1 MGEALS
7 LQKKDNH
14 KYRHPMKNTE
24 QPNGTTKQRRP
35 RFDREWTELIRLMPE
50 NRREIMERS
59 IREYQLNGSEPEGLD
74 GTEQMA
80 FRLIKKIIDRR
91 TRQRIARQRRANA
104 KRHTADALPEATALE
119 PTDTETATAKPTDK
133 SPTKSARCPRTAET
147 TSSIRRYTSVS
158 DILSGRNNR
167 RATRISESKE
177 TENIPPAPGLRTPIA
192 RRFGH

>member
-1 MGEALS
+1 MFIQNYDA
-7 LQKKDNH
+7 
-14 KYRHPMKNTE
+14 
-24 QPNGTTKQRRP
+24 
-35 RFDREWTELIRLMPE
+35 E

-133 SPTKSARCPRTAET
+133 IGPLPTYRRNHLINKTVH
-147 TSSIRRYTSVS
+147 IRKRHTQW
-158 DILSGRNNR
+158 
-167 RATRISESKE
+167 
-177 TENIPPAPGLRTPIA
+177 P
-192 RRFGH
+192 

>member
-1 MGEALS
+1 
-7 LQKKDNH
+7 
-14 KYRHPMKNTE
+14 MKNTE
-24 QPNGTTKQRRP
+24 QPNGTMKQRRP

-50 NRREIMERS
+50 SRREIMELS

-104 KRHTADALPEATALE
+104 KRHTADALPEATAAE
-119 PTDTETATAKPTDK
+119 PTDTETATATTATAKPTDK

-167 RATRISESKE
+167 RATRDSESKE
-177 TENIPPAPGLRTPIA
+177 TENIPPAPALRTTIA
-192 RRFGH
+192 QRFGH

>member
-1 MGEALS
+1 
-7 LQKKDNH
+7 
-14 KYRHPMKNTE
+14 MKNTE

-91 TRQRIARQRRANA
+91 TRQRIARQGRTRQ
-104 KRHTADALPEATALE
+104 RVAD
-119 PTDTETATAKPTDK
+119 
-133 SPTKSARCPRTAET
+133 
-147 TSSIRRYTSVS
+147 
-158 DILSGRNNR
+158 
-167 RATRISESKE
+167 
-177 TENIPPAPGLRTPIA
+177 
-192 RRFGH
+192 

>member
-1 MGEALS
+1 MRHYLCR
-7 LQKKDNH
+7 KKDNH

-104 KRHTADALPEATALE
+104 KRHTSEALPEAAVVK

-147 TSSIRRYTSVS
+147 TSSIRQYTSVS

-177 TENIPPAPGLRTPIA
+177 TKNIPPAPGLRTTIA